1 MTELTTYTYP
11 YDLNNSRN
19 SNKAVTFMAIKS
31 LQAHGDGDDGF
42 LNYEAVSEGEVESI
56 IYLPTPTNL
65 TDNQSHS
72 WSQETT
78 ISAFEKISQGIGA
91 TANAAGSGFSLL
103 GNATGA
109 KLAALFS
116 AGSNLTVGT
125 VGMASNIG
133 KAPVIGLMSLM
144 AGCRKALVNPGYFQN
159 YTSSSP
165 RTFEFSYTFYSRNK
179 DEALT
184 ALNIIRSFK
193 MYSSPTGIVDRDK
206 DLVVYDG
213 ANITRNT
220 NGINVNANADTDST
234 TNSTSNPNSETG
246 LVTKVSEIAGD
257 AIDKMAEMFGYM
269 GQPNYWKISFSNS
282 YIDRLLK
289 LDYVVCTSVNVTYG
303 NGSKLEVYSDG
314 IPKVITLSLSFSE
327 VKLKMRED
335 FDAEFK
341 SSDKNVNENYNKSLV
356 VNNNNKKPTDVK
368 TIAAA
373 KTYDYNYRTWQTG
386 QKGQNE
392 QTV

>member
-1 MTELTTYTYP
+1 MTEFTTYTYP
-11 YDLNNSRN
+11 YDLNSSSN
-19 SNKAVTFMAIKS
+19 SNKAVTFMSIKS
-31 LQAHGDGDDGF
+31 LQAHNDGDGF
-42 LNYEAVSEGEVESI
+42 LNYESVSEGEVESI

-109 KLAALFS
+109 KLSALFS
-116 AGSNLTVGT
+116 AGANLTIGT
-125 VGMASNIG
+125 VSMASNIG
-133 KAPVIGLMSLM
+133 KAPVIGLISLM
-144 AGCRKALVNPGYFQN
+144 TGSRKALVNPGYFQN
-159 YTSSSP
+159 YTNSSP

-193 MYSSPTGIVDRDK
+193 MYSSPTSEIDRK
-206 DLVVYDG
+206 NDLVAGVDSSTHDFVSAKDG
-213 ANITRNT
+213 SGNQKPNDGSETTLAKV
-220 NGINVNANADTDST
+220 GKVADTVI
-234 TNSTSNPNSETG
+234 N
-246 LVTKVSEIAGD
+246 
-257 AIDKMAEMFGYM
+257 KMAKAFGYM

-289 LDYVVCTSVNVTYG
+289 LDYVVCTSVNVAYG
-303 NGSKLEVYSDG
+303 NGSKLEMYSDG
-314 IPKVITLSLSFSE
+314 IPKVITLTLSFAE

-335 FDAEFK
+335 FSAEFR
-341 SSDKNVNENYNKSLV
+341 SSDKNVTEKYNKNLV
-356 VNNNNKKPTDVK
+356 VNGNNKKPTDAKNLAASK
-368 TIAAA
+368 TL
-373 KTYDYNYRTWQTG
+373 
-386 QKGQNE
+386 
-392 QTV
+392 

>member
-11 YDLNNSRN
+11 YDLNSSSN
-19 SNKAVTFMAIKS
+19 SNKAVTFMSIKS
-31 LQAHGDGDDGF
+31 LQAHNDGDKGF
-42 LNYEAVSEGEVESI
+42 LNYEDMSEGEVESI

-103 GNATGA
+103 GNSIGA
-109 KLAALFS
+109 KISALFS
-116 AGSNLTVGT
+116 VGANLTVGT

-144 AGCRKALVNPGYFQN
+144 AGRRKALVNPGYFQN

-165 RTFEFSYTFYSRNK
+165 RTFEFSYTFYSRNR

-184 ALNIIRSFK
+184 VLNIIRSFK
-193 MYSSPTGIVDRDK
+193 MYSSPTSEVNTDDDLVAGVSTGTNNPGGIQVTQKSDEDGSKPNYDSGIVAAGSR
-206 DLVVYDG
+206 L
-213 ANITRNT
+213 
-220 NGINVNANADTDST
+220 AD
-234 TNSTSNPNSETG
+234 
-246 LVTKVSEIAGD
+246 D
-257 AIDKMAEMFGYM
+257 AIDKMAKMFGYM

-289 LDYVVCTSVNVTYG
+289 LDYVVCTSVNVAYG
-303 NGSKLEVYSDG
+303 NGSKLEMYSDG
-314 IPKVITLSLSFSE
+314 IPKVITLTLSFAE

-335 FDAEFK
+335 FSKEFR
-341 SSDKNVNENYNKSLV
+341 SSDKNVTEKYNKNLV
-356 VNNNNKKPTDVK
+356 VNDNNKKPTDAKKLAATK
-368 TIAAA
+368 TL
-373 KTYDYNYRTWQTG
+373 
-386 QKGQNE
+386 
-392 QTV
+392 

>member
-11 YDLNNSRN
+11 YDLNSSSN

-31 LQAHGDGDDGF
+31 LQAHKDGDSGF
-42 LNYEAVSEGEVESI
+42 LNYEDVSEGEAESI

-78 ISAFEKISQGIGA
+78 ISAFEKISQGIGS

-103 GNATGA
+103 GNAIGA
-109 KLAALFS
+109 KLSALFS
-116 AGSNLTVGT
+116 VGSNLTVGA
-125 VGMASNIG
+125 VSMASNIG

-144 AGCRKALVNPGYFQN
+144 AGRRKALVNPGYFQN
-159 YTSSSP
+159 YTSSTP

-193 MYSSPTGIVDRDK
+193 MYSSPTSNVDLDK
-206 DLVVYDG
+206 DLVAGLVAGVGSSTQNFISAKSEGDDQKP
-213 ANITRNT
+213 N
-220 NGINVNANADTDST
+220 NGSDTLLT
-234 TNSTSNPNSETG
+234 KVVETG
-246 LVTKVSEIAGD
+246 SKIASD
-257 AIDKMAEMFGYM
+257 AIDKMAKMFGYM

-289 LDYVVCTSVNVTYG
+289 LDYVVCTSVGVTYG
-303 NGSKLEVYSDG
+303 NGSKLEMYSDG
-314 IPKVITLSLSFSE
+314 IPKVITLTLSFAE

-335 FDAEFK
+335 FSTEFR
-341 SSDKNVNENYNKSLV
+341 SSDKNVNEKYNKNLV
-356 VNNNNKKPTDVK
+356 VNGNNKKPTD
-368 TIAAA
+368 A
-373 KTYDYNYRTWQTG
+373 KTLAAEKTL
-386 QKGQNE
+386 
-392 QTV
+392 

>member
-42 LNYEAVSEGEVESI
+42 LNYKAVSEGEVESI

-91 TANAAGSGFSLL
+91 TANAVGSSFSLL
-103 GNATGA
+103 GRAGGA
-109 KLAALFS
+109 KLAALFN
-116 AGSNLTVGT
+116 AGSNFTVGT
-125 VGMASNIG
+125 VSMASNIG

-206 DLVVYDG
+206 DLVVYGG
-213 ANITRNT
+213 ANITHDPD
-220 NGINVNANADTDST
+220 GINVNANANAGT
-234 TNSTSNPNSETG
+234 TSNPNKPIITSISE
-246 LVTKVSEIAGD
+246 VADAATK
-257 AIDKMAEMFGYM
+257 KMAESFGYM

-314 IPKVITLSLSFSE
+314 IPKVITLSLSFAE

-335 FDAEFK
+335 FDTEFR
-341 SSDKNVNENYNKSLV
+341 SSDKNVNENYDKNLV
-356 VNNNNKKPTDVK
+356 VNGNNKKPTD
-368 TIAAA
+368 A
-373 KTYDYNYRTWQTG
+373 KTLATAKTL
-386 QKGQNE
+386 
-392 QTV
+392 

>member
-11 YDLNNSRN
+11 YDLNSSSN
-19 SNKAVTFMAIKS
+19 SNKAVTFMSIKS
-31 LQAHGDGDDGF
+31 LQSHKDSDSGF
-42 LNYEAVSEGEVESI
+42 LNYEAVAEGEAESI

-78 ISAFEKISQGIGA
+78 ISAFEKISQGIGS
-91 TANAAGSGFSLL
+91 TASAAGSGFSLL

-109 KLAALFS
+109 KLAALFN
-116 AGSNLTVGT
+116 AGSNLTVGA
-125 VGMASNIG
+125 VSMASNIG

-144 AGCRKALVNPGYFQN
+144 AGSRKALVNPGYFQN
-159 YTSSSP
+159 YTSSTP
-165 RTFEFSYTFYSRNK
+165 RTFEFSYTFYSRNR

-184 ALNIIRSFK
+184 VLNIIRSFK
-193 MYSSPTGIVDRDK
+193 MYSSPTSNVDYKK
-206 DLVVYDG
+206 DIIAYTGTGDS
-213 ANITRNT
+213 NT
-220 NGINVNANADTDST
+220 NDQATIKNSGDKSSNTNESILTNVS
-234 TNSTSNPNSETG
+234 
-246 LVTKVSEIAGD
+246 
-257 AIDKMAEMFGYM
+257 KMADYANEKMTESFGYM

-314 IPKVITLSLSFSE
+314 IPKVITLSLSFAE

-335 FDAEFK
+335 FSAEFR
-341 SSDKNVNENYNKSLV
+341 SSDKNVNENYNKNLV
-356 VNNNNKKPTDVK
+356 VKNNKKPADAK
-368 TIAAA
+368 TTAAA
-373 KTYDYNYRTWQTG
+373 KTYDSYDYRTWQ
-386 QKGQNE
+386 KG
-392 QTV
+392 

>member
-1 MTELTTYTYP
+1 MTELTTYIYP
-11 YDLNNSRN
+11 YDLNSSSN

-31 LQAHGDGDDGF
+31 LQAHKDGKDGF
-42 LNYEAVSEGEVESI
+42 LNYEDMSEGEAESI

-65 TDNQSHS
+65 TDNQSHG

-78 ISAFEKISQGIGA
+78 ISAFEKISQGIGS

-109 KLAALFS
+109 KLSALFS
-116 AGSNLTVGT
+116 AGANLTVGA
-125 VGMASNIG
+125 VSMASNIG

-159 YTSSSP
+159 YTSSTP

-206 DLVVYDG
+206 DLVVYGG
-213 ANITRNT
+213 ANIAHDP
-220 NGINVNANADTDST
+220 NGINADTGT
-234 TNSTSNPNSETG
+234 TKPDGKKN
-246 LVTKVSEIAGD
+246 LVEDGSRLATT
-257 AIDKMAEMFGYM
+257 AIDKMAKMFGYM

-289 LDYVVCTSVNVTYG
+289 LDYVVCTSVNVAYG
-303 NGSKLEVYSDG
+303 NGSKLEMYSDG
-314 IPKVITLSLSFSE
+314 IPKVITLTLSFAE

-335 FDAEFK
+335 FSAEFK
-341 SSDKNVNENYNKSLV
+341 SSDKNVNENYNKSLALV
-356 VNNNNKKPTDVK
+356 VNDNNKKPTDVK

-373 KTYDYNYRTWQTG
+373 KTYDYKTWQ
-386 QKGQNE
+386 K
-392 QTV
+392 V

>member
-11 YDLNNSRN
+11 YDLNSSSN

-31 LQAHGDGDDGF
+31 LQAHKDSDSGF
-42 LNYEAVSEGEVESI
+42 LNYEDMSEGEAESI

-103 GNATGA
+103 GNTIGA
-109 KLAALFS
+109 KLSALFS

-125 VGMASNIG
+125 VSMASNIG

-144 AGCRKALVNPGYFQN
+144 AGRRKALVNPGYFQN

-206 DLVVYDG
+206 DLVAGVG
-213 ANITRNT
+213 GSTRNFISNDGGDNQT
-220 NGINVNANADTDST
+220 TTDGSGT
-234 TNSTSNPNSETG
+234 
-246 LVTKVSEIAGD
+246 LLTKVVEAESKVAND
-257 AIDKMAEMFGYM
+257 AIDKMAKAFGYM

-289 LDYVVCTSVNVTYG
+289 LDYVVCTSVNVAYG
-303 NGSKLEVYSDG
+303 NGSKLEMYSDG
-314 IPKVITLSLSFSE
+314 IPKVITLTLSFAE

-335 FDAEFK
+335 FSAEFR
-341 SSDKNVNENYNKSLV
+341 SSDKNVNEKYNKNLV
-356 VNNNNKKPTDVK
+356 VNGNNKKPTDAK
-368 TIAAA
+368 TLAAA
-373 KTYDYNYRTWQTG
+373 KTYDYRTWQ
-386 QKGQNE
+386 K
-392 QTV
+392 V

>member
-11 YDLNNSRN
+11 YDLNSSSN

-31 LQAHGDGDDGF
+31 LQAHKDSDSGF
-42 LNYEAVSEGEVESI
+42 LNYEDMSEGEAESI

-103 GNATGA
+103 GNTIGA
-109 KLAALFS
+109 KLSALFS
-116 AGSNLTVGT
+116 AGSNLTVGA
-125 VGMASNIG
+125 VSMASNIG

-144 AGCRKALVNPGYFQN
+144 AGRRKALVNPGYFQN
-159 YTSSSP
+159 YTNSTP

-193 MYSSPTGIVDRDK
+193 MYSSPTGNVDRNK
-206 DLVVYDG
+206 DFVAYAG
-213 ANITRNT
+213 SSTHNSANIETKSGEPKPNDVSGT
-220 NGINVNANADTDST
+220 PLAKVGQIANG
-234 TNSTSNPNSETG
+234 
-246 LVTKVSEIAGD
+246 
-257 AIDKMAEMFGYM
+257 AIDKMARMFGYM

-289 LDYVVCTSVNVTYG
+289 LDYVVCTSVNVAYG
-303 NGSKLEVYSDG
+303 NGSKLEMYSDG
-314 IPKVITLSLSFSE
+314 IPKVITLTLSFAE

-335 FDAEFK
+335 FSAEFR
-341 SSDKNVNENYNKSLV
+341 SSDKTVNEKYNKNLV
-356 VNNNNKKPTDVK
+356 VNGNNKKLADAK
-368 TIAAA
+368 TTAAE
-373 KTYDYNYRTWQTG
+373 KTYDYRTWQ
-386 QKGQNE
+386 KR
-392 QTV
+392 

>member
-11 YDLNNSRN
+11 YDLNSSSN

-31 LQAHGDGDDGF
+31 LQAHKDGKDGF
-42 LNYEAVSEGEVESI
+42 LNYEDMSEGEAESI

-103 GNATGA
+103 GNTIGA
-109 KLAALFS
+109 KLSALFS
-116 AGSNLTVGT
+116 AGSNLTIGT
-125 VGMASNIG
+125 VSMASNIG

-144 AGCRKALVNPGYFQN
+144 AGRRKALVNPGYFQN
-159 YTSSSP
+159 YASSSP

-193 MYSSPTGIVDRDK
+193 MYSSPTGKVDVNK
-206 DLVVYDG
+206 DLVVYGG
-213 ANITRNT
+213 ANITHDPD
-220 NGINVNANADTDST
+220 GINVNANADST
-234 TNSTSNPNSETG
+234 TNSTSKPNSETD
-246 LVTKVSEIAGD
+246 LVEAGSRLATT

-289 LDYVVCTSVNVTYG
+289 LDYVVCTSVNVAYG
-303 NGSKLEVYSDG
+303 NGSKLEMYSDG
-314 IPKVITLSLSFSE
+314 IPKVITLTLSFSE

-335 FDAEFK
+335 FSAEFR
-341 SSDKNVNENYNKSLV
+341 SSDKNVTEKYNKNLV
-356 VNNNNKKPTDVK
+356 VNGNNKKPTDAK

-373 KTYDYNYRTWQTG
+373 KTYAYDYRTWQKGSTG
-386 QKGQNE
+386 Q
-392 QTV
+392 TV

>member
-1 MTELTTYTYP
+1 MTELTTYAYP
-11 YDLNNSRN
+11 YDLNNSSN

-31 LQAHGDGDDGF
+31 LQAHKDGDSGF
-42 LNYEAVSEGEVESI
+42 LNYESVSEGEVESI

-65 TDNQSHS
+65 TDNQSHV

-109 KLAALFS
+109 KLSALFS
-116 AGSNLTVGT
+116 AGSNLTVGA
-125 VGMASNIG
+125 VSMASNIG

-144 AGCRKALVNPGYFQN
+144 AGRRKALVNPGYFQN
-159 YTSSSP
+159 YTNSTP

-193 MYSSPTGIVDRDK
+193 MYSSPTGKVDRNK
-206 DLVVYDG
+206 DFVAYVGSSTNNPNGIQDNQNGGDGQNGPSSYDPVAKVGEIADG
-213 ANITRNT
+213 A
-220 NGINVNANADTDST
+220 IN
-234 TNSTSNPNSETG
+234 
-246 LVTKVSEIAGD
+246 
-257 AIDKMAEMFGYM
+257 KMAEMFGYM

-289 LDYVVCTSVNVTYG
+289 LDYVVCTSVNVAYG
-303 NGSKLEVYSDG
+303 NGSKLEMYSDG
-314 IPKVITLSLSFSE
+314 IPKVITLTLSFSE

-335 FDAEFK
+335 FSAEFR
-341 SSDKNVNENYNKSLV
+341 SSDKNVNENYNKSLA
-356 VNNNNKKPTDVK
+356 VNNNNKKPTDAK

-373 KTYDYNYRTWQTG
+373 KTYAYDYRTWQKGSTG
-386 QKGQNE
+386 Q
-392 QTV
+392 TV